1 MIKKQFRKSHFV
13 AIIAI
18 GIFIVLRI
26 RIPEDVT
33 EFDYYEVVLPQN
45 SVLYSYSLIPDGSG
59 IIYIVSSQIPPAY
72 SSDFKNSFYYLDFE
86 DKSLQLIH
94 KDELARTPAIFWVN
108 PEIAILT
115 SQTSWGRCYDDT
127 FQEGTVS
134 FNLETNEKQPAECLD
149 GKGLVNPQFDTS
161 RFGTIPYSSD
171 SNKKIYSLTQKYY
184 FVRRFIP
191 GVLTARGREYID
203 IYNAY
208 GVILRTIR
216 LGPTG
221 QMTAPINHTGYI
233 GFWTNKDE
241 IVISPSIFLE
251 GPQENRVYFYF
262 IPPQK

>member
-1 MIKKQFRKSHFV
+1 MMNKQFRKLYLV

-18 GIFIVLRI
+18 GIFIGLRV

-33 EFDYYEVVLPQN
+33 KFDYFEVVLPQN
-45 SVLYSYSLIPDGSG
+45 SMMFSYSLIPDGSG
-59 IIYIVSSQIPPAY
+59 ILYIVSSQVPPAY
-72 SSDFKNSFYYLDFE
+72 SLDFKNSFYYLEFE

-94 KDELARTPAIFWVN
+94 KDELASTPAIFWVN

-115 SQTSWGRCYDDT
+115 SQTSWGSCYDDT
-127 FQEGTVS
+127 LQEGTVS
-134 FNLETNEKQPAECLD
+134 FNLETNEKQPAECLE
-149 GKGLVNPQFDTS
+149 GKGLINPQFDTA
-161 RFGTIPYSSD
+161 PYPSF
-171 SNKKIYSLTQKYY
+171 SNKKIYSPTQKYY
-184 FVRRFIP
+184 FVRRFVP
-191 GVLTARGREYID
+191 GVLTALGTEYID
-203 IYNAY
+203 IYNSY

-221 QMTAPINHTGYI
+221 QMTASINHTGYI